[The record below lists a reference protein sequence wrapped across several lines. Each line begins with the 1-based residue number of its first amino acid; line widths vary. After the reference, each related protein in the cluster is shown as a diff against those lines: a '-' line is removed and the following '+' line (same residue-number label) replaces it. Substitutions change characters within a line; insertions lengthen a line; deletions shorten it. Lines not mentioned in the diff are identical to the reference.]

1 MEYNRFQEMWVG
13 VGVGGGGVF
22 REGVLYFVFI
32 FVVWRGIHF
41 SIVFVVGL

>member
-13 VGVGGGGVF
+13 VGGGGSLG
-22 REGVLYFVFI
+22 REFLYFVFI